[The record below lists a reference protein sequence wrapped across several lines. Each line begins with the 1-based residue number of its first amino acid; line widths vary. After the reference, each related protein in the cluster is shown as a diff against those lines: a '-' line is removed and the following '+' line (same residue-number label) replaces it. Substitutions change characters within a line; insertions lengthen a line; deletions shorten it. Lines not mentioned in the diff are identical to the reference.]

1 MWCIPGKE
9 PKAKITPPTK
19 KQKWLRLL
27 ILIILW
33 LIQLLGRI
41 QLDRGW
47 RTQQKQQ
54 WRRWIQT
61 ARRRRST
68 STRKRQVRPRRR
80 RRRCRQQ
87 YTTTGD
93 TEDDSHT
100 NSSSLLFMYVKNS
113 IVTSWKR
120 QQESTSHYYIARSI
134 KPLQRE
140 HETTNNT
147 LFLLYLVLLQDK
159 LQDKLTEH
167 CVIHFMYCSIK
178 AHIVLRGWVRSL
190 T

>member
-9 PKAKITPPTK
+9 PKAQNTPPIK
-19 KQKWLRLL
+19 KQKWLRLLIL

-54 WRRWIQT
+54 WRRWIQEEV
-61 ARRRRST
+61 
-68 STRKRQVRPRRR
+68 QVQVQGKDLRPRRR

-93 TEDDSHT
+93 SEDDSHT
-100 NSSSLLFMYVKNS
+100 NSSSVLFMYVKNS
-113 IVTSWKR
+113 IVTPWKR
-120 QQESTSHYYIARSI
+120 QQELTSHYYIASSI

-147 LFLLYLVLLQDK
+147 LFLLYLVLLPDK

-167 CVIHFMYCSIK
+167 CDIHFMYCSIK